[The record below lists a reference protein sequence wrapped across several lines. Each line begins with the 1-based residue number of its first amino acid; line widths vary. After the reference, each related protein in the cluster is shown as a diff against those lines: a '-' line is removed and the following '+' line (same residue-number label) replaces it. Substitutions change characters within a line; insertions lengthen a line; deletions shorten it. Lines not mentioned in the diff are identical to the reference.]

1 MTKNKLLAIFHQDI
15 HPMWHFTKVS
25 GLSEAAPVLLLDF
38 ASLQHPCKLEIY
50 LLWVGSRID
59 GYIFITGH
67 SWGSR
72 KLIRHLN
79 SWALKTHQLL
89 RRRGEEKK
97 RKKKKEKKLARQT
110 IRAGDRSPWA
120 YLRLHIGPTSNSQE
134 WKGVVAETSWDRS
147 GAIHSSEAMAC
158 WNMRQGHGWL
168 YPTAVL
174 CVYGFLS
181 MMRPAEPFLVSFLMG
196 PQKNFTV
203 QQVQYSFLKQ

>member
-1 MTKNKLLAIFHQDI
+1 
-15 HPMWHFTKVS
+15 MWHFTKAS
-25 GLSEAAPVLLLDF
+25 GLSETAPVLLFDF
-38 ASLQHPCKLEIY
+38 AALQHPCKLEIY

-89 RRRGEEKK
+89 RRRGEKDGKKEKGK
-97 RKKKKEKKLARQT
+97 REKKLARQT
-110 IRAGDRSPWA
+110 MRAGDRSPWA
-120 YLRLHIGPTSNSQE
+120 YLCLHIGPTSNRQE
-134 WKGVVAETSWDRS
+134 WKGVVARASRDRS
-147 GAIHSSEAMAC
+147 RAIHSSEAMAC
-158 WNMRQGHGWL
+158 WNMGQGYGWL

-181 MMRPAEPFLVSFLMG
+181 MMRPAEPFLVPFLTG
-196 PQKNFTV
+196 PQKNFTIHE
-203 QQVQYSFLKQ
+203 VQYSPLN